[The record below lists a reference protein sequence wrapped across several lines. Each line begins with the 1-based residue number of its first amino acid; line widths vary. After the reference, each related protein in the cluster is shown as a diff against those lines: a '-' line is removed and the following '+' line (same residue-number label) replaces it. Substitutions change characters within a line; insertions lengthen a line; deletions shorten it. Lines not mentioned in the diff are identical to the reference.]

1 MISNSIKD
9 FAKNN
14 FNIGL
19 TSGDKNI
26 HKFLKKYDLNIV
38 DKSPEEVCLEL
49 AKFIKTLSSSD
60 IGFAYYGITNG
71 DENVQ
76 NLGQGES
83 YFAIFDGTSNKTK
96 HVRSA
101 GIGIPDKRRAI
112 MSSLSLIRNFFKMMK
127 SLSAIQLGNKPELI
141 VDEIDIADPVGNQ
154 VMIKLISSGI
164 CHSQLHQMHDKNL
177 PKPFL
182 LGHEATGVVLKT
194 GPDCN
199 YVQEG
204 DHVIATWVRRNP
216 IKGRYLPDLKGVS
229 YQEKIKLQD
238 YIYLVRNNNERR

>member
-1 MISNSIKD
+1 LIKKYNLEEIIHYKVLKTIDLGESNVDDLIGKIMETSKNPTVGVLAHPGQVDVRIAAKAKNKQEATKLISPVKKEIENLLGENIFGEDEDTLEKVVAELLIQNNQTISVFENISSGVISNSIKD

-112 MSSLSLIRNFFKMMK
+112 MSSLSLIRNF
-127 SLSAIQLGNKPELI
+127 
-141 VDEIDIADPVGNQ
+141 
-154 VMIKLISSGI
+154 
-164 CHSQLHQMHDKNL
+164 
-177 PKPFL
+177 
-182 LGHEATGVVLKT
+182 LK
-194 GPDCN
+194 
-199 YVQEG
+199 
-204 DHVIATWVRRNP
+204 
-216 IKGRYLPDLKGVS
+216 
-229 YQEKIKLQD
+229 
-238 YIYLVRNNNERR
+238 